1 MIGIPCEWTKLLIF
15 SFPVKHVQLEP
26 QKNLMR
32 IRGWCGGILSG
43 EKKNESVVMY
53 DGDDDSD

>member
-26 QKNLMR
+26 QKNPDANKGVVWGNI
-32 IRGWCGGILSG
+32 IRR
-43 EKKNESVVMY
+43 KKK
-53 DGDDDSD
+53 